1 MRSSSPA
8 RSSFRS
14 FAVAVGF
21 GLLALMSLGLFHQ
34 FVAMAIAVDD
44 QHDHHDPVGWRYIA
58 YAVDAVAAL
67 AVVFLVRSYH

>member
-44 QHDHHDPVGWRYIA
+44 QHDPVGWRYIA

>member
-1 MRSSSPA
+1 
-8 RSSFRS
+8 
-14 FAVAVGF
+14 
-21 GLLALMSLGLFHQ
+21 
-34 FVAMAIAVDD
+34 MAIAVDD